1 MKYPMSASLGV
12 AILLAALCTGALFA
26 LQRVVLPDLEGSVF
40 DRIVWGNAI
49 SPVIV
54 FVFFVAVWLLL
65 GKRRR
70 LGRERRL
77 SQKFLTKVA
86 PALFDD
92 STQLEDVVKRPSQYR
107 ANLLAQRWKLWQ
119 AFRDTDR
126 AQDMDREFA
135 DRESEHMGN
144 SYTAARFFVWSLPII
159 GFIGTVWGIGLSISF
174 FSETMSSSQAGSSVS
189 TLLQQNIPLVTQGL
203 STAFDTTLL
212 ALVLSVPATGL
223 LVLMEQREREYLLD
237 TDSSWRAFNA
247 RRRQDLPELEAL
259 DIDLNDQDNLVHAQ
273 AVDESLRELREV
285 AFERYEQRARTG
297 ELMPRSPSQD
307 SNGAR

>member
-1 MKYPMSASLGV
+1 MKYPMTASLSV
-12 AILLAALCTGALFA
+12 AMLLAAVCTGGLFM
-26 LQRVVLPDLEGSVF
+26 LQRVLLPELGDSVF
-40 DRIVWGNAI
+40 NRIVWGNSI

-65 GKRRR
+65 DKRRR

-77 SQKFLTKVA
+77 SRKFLAKVA

-92 STQLEDVVKRPSQYR
+92 NTQIEEVVKRPSQFKE
-107 ANLLAQRWKLWQ
+107 NLLTQRWKLWQ
-119 AFRDTDR
+119 SFRDTVR
-126 AQDMDREFA
+126 AETMDRELA
-135 DRESEHMGN
+135 DMESEHLSN

-223 LVLMEQREREYLLD
+223 LVLMEQRERQYLLD
-237 TDSSWRAFNA
+237 TDSSWREFNA
-247 RRRQDLPELEAL
+247 RRQQDLPELNAL
-259 DIDLNDQDNLVHAQ
+259 DIDLNDKDNLIHAQ

-297 ELMPRSPSQD
+297 ELMPRSTPRD
-307 SNGAR
+307 SNGA